1 MPAGDT
7 WPSESRRFED
17 PKTGVP
23 ILQLT
28 NHRCHSFHPY
38 FTNPGLWDEGR
49 RLILASHRG
58 NAANLYSC
66 ELETGE
72 LRQLTDF
79 GPDGGV
85 RSALIFVN
93 PKRDEVYFVEGA
105 RILALD
111 LRTLRQRVLFEKPE
125 GFRLGSLS
133 CTADGTRICT
143 VVNED
148 LSSRIRMDLGHGYV
162 GFAEYSAARPLSKV
176 LAVSVDDGRID
187 LVHEE
192 RFWIGHVNTSPT
204 LPNVLTFCHE
214 GPWDKVDQ
222 RMWTLDV
229 ASRQAA
235 PLRKQ
240 SPGENLGHE
249 YWFADGERV
258 GYHGWGEGP
267 ESPPPSSVA
276 GCPSHRFGWVRWDGS
291 AGEEY
296 RFPHG
301 STHFHSL
308 DEELIVGDGGG
319 ERRELLLW
327 RLRDG
332 EYEGPRTLAV
342 HRGSFHVQILHVH
355 PRMFAGRDGQIR
367 VLYSADPQGYGNV
380 YVADVPEFES
390 LPEAE

>member
-7 WPSESRRFED
+7 WPSESKRFED

-28 NHRCHSFHPY
+28 DHLCHSYHPY
-38 FTNPGLWDEGR
+38 FTNPGFWDDGR
-49 RLILASHRG
+49 RLVLGSHRG
-58 NAANLYSC
+58 NAVNLYSC

-79 GPDGGV
+79 GPEGGP
-85 RSALIFVN
+85 RSAMVFVN
-93 PKRDEVYFVEGA
+93 PRRDEVYFVESA
-105 RILALD
+105 RIVALN
-111 LRTLRQRVLFEKPE
+111 LRTLEQRVLLEQPE

-133 CTADGTRICT
+133 CTADGMHVCT

-148 LSSRIRMDLGHGYV
+148 LSSRIRMDLGHGYI
-162 GFAEYSAARPLSKV
+162 GFAEYYAARPLSRV
-176 LAVSVDDGRID
+176 LAIGVDDGQVD
-187 LVHEE
+187 LLHEE
-192 RFWIGHVNTSPT
+192 KSWIGHINTSPS

-222 RMWTLDV
+222 RMWTLNIV
-229 ASRQAA
+229 SREVQA
-235 PLRKQ
+235 LRKQ
-240 SPGENLGHE
+240 SPEEHLGHE

-258 GYHGWGEGP
+258 GYHGRGGGP
-267 ESPPPSSVA
+267 
-276 GCPSHRFGWVRWDGS
+276 HRFGWIRWDGS
-291 AGEEY
+291 EGREY

-301 STHFHSL
+301 STHFHSI
-308 DEELIVGDGGG
+308 DEGLIVGDGGG
-319 ERRELLLW
+319 NRRELLLW

-355 PRMFAGRDGQIR
+355 PRMFRSRDGRIR

-380 YVADVPEFES
+380 YIADVPEFES
-390 LPEAE
+390 LPEAEE